1 MQQMRS
7 QQGLS
12 LLSGLFMLVV
22 VAFFANAVLKV
33 LPHYLDNMALEE
45 SITQVETDP
54 SLKVKTLS
62 DLRSYLFKSLQVNTI
77 ELDKDAIQA
86 SVDGNSYVI
95 KVNYEKREPLIKN
108 IDLVLNFDKEYR
120 VRMP

>member
-12 LLSGLFMLVV
+12 LVGGLFMLAV
-22 VAFFANAVLKV
+22 VAFFASALLKV
-33 LPHYLDNMALEE
+33 FPHYLDNRALEK
-45 SITQVETDP
+45 SIIQVETDP
-54 SLKVKTLS
+54 SLKIKNLS
-62 DLRSYLFKSLQVNTI
+62 DLRAYLSKSMQVNAI
-77 ELDKDAIQA
+77 ALDTDAIKVA
-86 SVDGNSYVI
+86 VDGNSYVI

>member
-1 MQQMRS
+1 MQRLGR

-22 VAFFANAVLKV
+22 VAFVASTLFKIF
-33 LPHYLDNMALEE
+33 PHYLDNRALEKI
-45 SITQVETDP
+45 ITQVETDP
-54 SLKVKTLS
+54 ALDIKNLSAFRSHLAKGLQINNIQLEQDAVKAVE
-62 DLRSYLFKSLQVNTI
+62 DG
-77 ELDKDAIQA
+77 DKL
-86 SVDGNSYVI
+86 VVT
-95 KVNYEKREPLIKN
+95 VNYEKREALIKN

>member
-1 MQQMRS
+1 MQHIRS

-12 LLSGLFMLVV
+12 LISGLFLFAV
-22 VAFFANAVLKV
+22 VAFVASTLFKIF
-33 LPHYLDNMALEE
+33 PHYLDNRALEK
-45 SITQVETDP
+45 SITQVEKDP
-54 SLKVKTLS
+54 TLNINTLS
-62 DLRSYLFKSLQVNTI
+62 DLRAYLSKSMQVNTI
-77 ELDKDAIQA
+77 ELDKDAIQT
-86 SVDGNSYVI
+86 SQDNNTFVI